1 MPNLRLLFLLS
12 ATLAWSFVAHGQSL
26 GDVARQQRQ
35 KQAEKQA
42 SAPHKV
48 VTDDDL
54 PAHSSDPAN
63 NSTAASQNQSTVD
76 GPPINSS
83 ANAEEVKAN
92 FVAAKKQIADFEAQ
106 LEKLRASVHYV
117 EANRYS
123 NGVEYN
129 QYQQRK
135 QQEVDR
141 MQKQLDQARQKL
153 QSMQEQARKAGF
165 GSAVYDP

>member
-1 MPNLRLLFLLS
+1 MRNLKTIFFFMAAALLW
-12 ATLAWSFVAHGQSL
+12 LAHANGQSL

-35 KQAEKQA
+35 KQVEKRP
-42 SAPHKV
+42 SAQHKV

-54 PAHSSDPAN
+54 PAHTAESSGPASKN
-63 NSTAASQNQSTVD
+63 DLAETPD
-76 GPPINSS
+76 PPINST
-83 ANAEEVKAN
+83 ANAEQVKAT
-92 FVAAKKQIADFEAQ
+92 FVSAKKQIADFKAQ

-123 NGVEYN
+123 NGVQYN

-141 MQKQLDQARQKL
+141 MQKQLDETQKKL
-153 QSMQEQARKAGF
+153 QAMQEAARKAGF
-165 GSAVYDP
+165 GSTVYDP